1 MVCAKIIPHQILA
14 VNRDKHLVTQGH
26 HTLNNT
32 RVRYGG
38 LHWGLVTMRVLAY
51 TLTYGFGTNRKD
63 KNLALV
69 GELQTL

>member
-32 RVRYGG
+32 RVRQGVLQGG
-38 LHWGLVTMRVLAY
+38 LVLVLVLAY
-51 TLTYGFGTNRKD
+51 TLIHGFGTNRKD

>member
-14 VNRDKHLVTQGH
+14 VNRDKHLVTHGH
-26 HTLNNT
+26 HALNNT

-38 LHWGLVTMRVLAY
+38 LQRGLVTLRVLAY
-51 TLTYGFGTNRKD
+51 TLIHGFGTDRKD